1 MVPSVS
7 RTPMSSSPSSSFRA
21 RMPLLRRFFSVSTGR
36 RLMVP
41 FLVTITRKRSP
52 EVISLVWIIALTLS
66 PGSTGRTL
74 TILVPLAVF
83 PEAGI

>member
-1 MVPSVS
+1 
-7 RTPMSSSPSSSFRA
+7 
-21 RMPLLRRFFSVSTGR
+21 
-36 RLMVP
+36 MVP